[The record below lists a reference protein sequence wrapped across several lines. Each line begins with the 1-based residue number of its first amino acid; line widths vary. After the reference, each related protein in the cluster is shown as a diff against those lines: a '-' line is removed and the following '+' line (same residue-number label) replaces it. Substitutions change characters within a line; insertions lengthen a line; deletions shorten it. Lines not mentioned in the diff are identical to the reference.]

1 LNQPHKEAMSSEDF
15 KKVARI
21 SDIAEGSIVAVD
33 VGRELVVISKL
44 NGHIY
49 AISETCG
56 HSI

>member
-1 LNQPHKEAMSSEDF
+1 MSSEDF

-56 HSI
+56 HSTDRWLMA